1 MENLPDDL
9 QPVQK
14 LPDDLQPV
22 NAPAAP
28 VSEGG
33 GQPIEGPVANVIFS
47 RGKLAALSKAFGTGW
62 TEGFG
67 PDPVGL
73 SPETSKEMATY
84 GLLYDRKVGGPPTV
98 LNSFGE
104 AFLRPAFG
112 AIGTA
117 IRAFSGAARAI
128 GDTALEAGVPRD
140 IVAMPG
146 MWQAGPLGLG
156 KVSFRPGLGKDV
168 RADVPIEKPADLKR
182 PATSEA
188 VSMEAL
194 HSYNSST
201 PFMGFRALENVPDDI
216 RYDGGGGVF
225 GRVTYLDPTGK
236 WAKGEQGALGHDA
249 TVRVQA
255 NFDKLYTL
263 TPDRISD
270 LEKIVGKDAMAN
282 GETIAAK
289 LREKGYDGI
298 HVKGFDD
305 FDGQIPAHVDGN
317 IFQDQVAVFN
327 PEKSLTPKGNVE
339 YPARP
344 AAGASR
350 AEQDAYWAGRSEV
363 VDREMGALNREKVTD
378 LDAAAELGVIGDP
391 KPTAFEM
398 PREQPKVMAA
408 ERAPE
413 GDLVRRSDVL
423 DNPAVDKAGNIR
435 LDLIETS
442 DDAAKVIRAAAEAN
456 HGYMPARQG
465 EISLTHQEQLSQ
477 VLGIPVADLP
487 LKGIGRRLQNDADL
501 RVSIQGMVQSAEQVT
516 QLAKQAHLSN
526 DPKDLIKFQEA
537 WMRHDILQETVS
549 GLTAEWGRTG
559 NVFQEF
565 RERVKDTRQLGEFLK
580 EKRGRSVEDLRDL
593 ASKISSLEPS
603 QVPNLLANARRQNFW
618 DKLHY
623 YWVNSILSGQFSQA
637 TYLISDAMFAV
648 YDNVAIKPV
657 AGVVGAIRGGDVP
670 RAFIGEGAAGLYGY
684 ISGVPEGLRAAWEVL
699 KTGEHSVLPREVSTG
714 MKNPVTEQR
723 PIGGFIG
730 TTVGLPSREL
740 SMIHAVQSNMAYR
753 SQLTSLAYREAAKSG
768 HAPWSA
774 EFRQELRGKLEF
786 PTEAMMDEA
795 VTYSQRM
802 TFTDPITGAQKAV
815 KDFARNVPGMRY
827 LIPFTNVPMNTLNA
841 AIEGTPLS
849 FLNDK
854 MRANLKGENGKVA
867 QDTQIARLAVGST
880 VMGMASYW
888 ALNGDITGNGP
899 VNPEDRAIWLLT
911 HAPNSVRIGSNWVSF
926 EKFAPL
932 GTLFGMAAD
941 LVEAGRSGV
950 DDKEWGQAAGHLAV
964 AASNMLL
971 NNTGMKG
978 LSDLSEAIRAK
989 DVEKSL
995 TRYANNFA
1003 ASFSPFS
1010 SATGQFASMMDPNM
1024 REAKTLVEAFQNK
1037 IPKLREDLF
1046 PVRDWSG
1053 IPRANTRA
1061 EWGALFK
1068 SEHVNK
1074 DPIDNEMADLNI
1086 KMDKVKQYI
1095 GEVKL
1100 TPAQYDAYQN
1110 LAGVT
1115 TRSMLNS
1122 LISQDGWYQV
1132 PAFAREEAIRKV
1144 IASARRYAS
1153 SAIQAQSVG
1162 TADDIVRQG
1171 VQLKLDAL
1179 QK

>member
-14 LPDDLQPV
+14 FPDDLQPV
-22 NAPAAP
+22 NTPAAP
-28 VSEGG
+28 VSTGYGEPAK
-33 GQPIEGPVANVIFS
+33 PIEGPVANVLFS
-47 RGKLAALSKAFGTGW
+47 RGKLAAISKAFGTGW

-67 PDPVGL
+67 PDPIGM
-73 SPETSKEMATY
+73 SKETEKMFADK
-84 GLLYDRKVGGPPTV
+84 GVLYDRTKGGPPSV
-98 LNSFGE
+98 LSAFGE
-104 AFLRPAFG
+104 AFLRPA
-112 AIGTA
+112 AADLERVLRTM
-117 IRAFSGAARAI
+117 SGAARAV
-128 GDTALEAGVPRD
+128 GDAALELGVPRD
-140 IVAMPG
+140 LVAMPG
-146 MWQAGPLGLG
+146 MWQAGSLGLG
-156 KVSFRPGLGKDV
+156 KVMFRPGLPRDV
-168 RADVPIEKPADLKR
+168 RAGIPTETPVEIKPLKERINSLDIERETARGETAVALNEATKPVVSFASDVGDGPGQGARSAVEWATENGRKDIASAIVERAEAEAARMAERKPGVALDDPRYADIEGRLAADVQKQKDFAADLR
-182 PATSEA
+182 LR
-188 VSMEAL
+188 ME
-194 HSYNSST
+194 
-201 PFMGFRALENVPDDI
+201 E
-216 RYDGGGGVF
+216 
-225 GRVTYLDPTGK
+225 GK
-236 WAKGEQGALGHDA
+236 PL
-249 TVRVQA
+249 
-255 NFDKLYTL
+255 
-263 TPDRISD
+263 
-270 LEKIVGKDAMAN
+270 
-282 GETIAAK
+282 
-289 LREKGYDGI
+289 
-298 HVKGFDD
+298 
-305 FDGQIPAHVDGN
+305 
-317 IFQDQVAVFN
+317 
-327 PEKSLTPKGNVE
+327 
-339 YPARP
+339 
-344 AAGASR
+344 
-350 AEQDAYWAGRSEV
+350 
-363 VDREMGALNREKVTD
+363 VTD
-378 LDAAAELGVIGDP
+378 LDAAAELGVIGEP

-398 PREQPKVMAA
+398 PREKPKTMAA
-408 ERAPE
+408 ERAVE
-413 GDLVRRSDVL
+413 GDLVRRSDDL

-442 DDAAKVIRAAAEAN
+442 ADAANVIRTAAEAN
-456 HGYMPARQG
+456 EGYMPARRG
-465 EISLTHQEQLSQ
+465 EISLAHQEQLSQ
-477 VLGIPVADLP
+477 VTGIPVAELDI
-487 LKGIGRRLQNDADL
+487 KGIGRRLQNDADL

-516 QLAKQAHLSN
+516 QLAKDAHLSG

-537 WMRHDILQETVS
+537 WMRHDVLQETVS

-580 EKRGRSVEDLRDL
+580 EKRGRSVDDLRDL
-593 ASKISSLEPS
+593 AGKIASLEPD
-603 QVPNLLANARRQNFW
+603 QVPSLLANARRQNFW

-637 TYLISDAMFAV
+637 TYLISDATFAV
-648 YDNVAIKPV
+648 YDNVAIKPI
-657 AGVVGAIRGGDVP
+657 AGAVGAVREVISGDKVP
-670 RAFIGEGAAGLYGY
+670 RAYVGEGAAGLYGY
-684 ISGVPEGLRAAWEVL
+684 IAGVPEGLRAAWEVL
-699 KTGEHSVLPREVSTG
+699 KTGEHSKLPREIVVG
-714 MKNPVTEQR
+714 DKNPFTEQR

-740 SMIHAVQSNMAYR
+740 SMIHAMQSNMAYR
-753 SQLTSLAYREAAKSG
+753 SQLNSLAYREAAKSG

-774 EFRQELRGKLEF
+774 EFRQELKGKLQF

-815 KDFARNVPGMRY
+815 KNFARDVPGMRY
-827 LIPFTNVPMNTLNA
+827 LIPFTNVPLNTLNA

-867 QDTQIARLAVGST
+867 QDTQIARLAAGSA

-911 HAPNSVRIGSNWVSF
+911 HAPNSVRVGDSWVSF

-932 GTLFGMAAD
+932 GIIFGMAAD
-941 LVEAGRSGV
+941 VVEAGKSGV
-950 DDKEWGQAAGHLAV
+950 KDKEWGQAAGHLAV

-978 LSDLSEAIRAK
+978 LSDLSEAVRAK
-989 DVEKSL
+989 DVEKAL
-995 TRYANNFA
+995 TKYSNNFA

-1010 SATGQFASMMDPNM
+1010 SGTGQIASMMDPNM
-1024 REAKTLVEAFQNK
+1024 REVKTLLDAFKNK
-1037 IPKLREDLF
+1037 MPKLREDLF

-1053 IPRANTRA
+1053 IPRANSRA

-1074 DPIDNEMADLNI
+1074 DPIDLEMSELNI

-1115 TRSMLNS
+1115 TRTMLNS
-1122 LISQDGWYQV
+1122 LVQQDGWYQV
-1132 PAFAREEAIRKV
+1132 PAFAREEAIRK
-1144 IASARRYAS
+1144 IISSARKYAAN
-1153 SAIQAQSVG
+1153 AIQMQSVG

-1171 VQLKLDAL
+1171 LQLKMDAL
-1179 QK
+1179 AK